1 MEPGGKSAA
10 EGHLSC
16 GIADLG
22 LLFDHG
28 DIAHAHGEGLPER
41 VLRKGDGRDENGGQG
56 NRGGQVDVAHRP
68 GKMAGPPA

>member
-28 DIAHAHGEGLPER
+28 DIAHYQGEGLPER